1 MIKTDKPEK
10 LVHVLLDFGELLLES
25 GAEVNRVEDTLNR
38 IALAY
43 GVKKVNIFVIT
54 SEIVITVDFFD
65 TNEVDLNSITETRR
79 IFTGGTDFTTLE
91 RTNRLCRH
99 VCRVLPAVDDVSNQ
113 LEEIRNAPQ
122 QKKRWFVLG
131 SALASGS
138 FAVFFGG
145 SVWDGLVAALFG
157 FLIAFQQL
165 CMTKVCPNKVTFNI
179 ICSLITG
186 LCIGLTAKVIPGLHS
201 DKVMIG
207 DIMLVIPGITMT
219 NSLRD
224 IIMGDTVSGIIRLIE
239 SVLLAGALALGFMLS
254 IYLIGL
260 I

>member
-91 RTNRLCRH
+91 RTNRLCRN
-99 VCRVLPAVDDVSNQ
+99 VCRACQ
-113 LEEIRNAPQ
+113 LWTMYPISL
-122 QKKRWFVLG
+122 KK
-131 SALASGS
+131 
-138 FAVFFGG
+138 
-145 SVWDGLVAALFG
+145 
-157 FLIAFQQL
+157 
-165 CMTKVCPNKVTFNI
+165 
-179 ICSLITG
+179 
-186 LCIGLTAKVIPGLHS
+186 
-201 DKVMIG
+201 
-207 DIMLVIPGITMT
+207 
-219 NSLRD
+219 
-224 IIMGDTVSGIIRLIE
+224 
-239 SVLLAGALALGFMLS
+239 
-254 IYLIGL
+254 
-260 I
+260 